1 VLTGLPVEDTG
12 DRLVIKTADGRRI
25 ILRPGDVEDRK
36 ASETSLMP
44 DGLAQTMSEHELVDL
59 LAYLATLRE
68 PVSIVGQY
76 HVIGPLDEPN
86 GAQSFD
92 PKARIDLGASVR
104 GPRGRDLSWRRLDA
118 DAEGLAD
125 LTSMVADGPDHVVYA
140 YTTVTSPVTQKTRL
154 VVETH
159 SNLTVWFQ
167 GQSVIS
173 SSPTQLMSEPR
184 EVRVDLPKGISTLL
198 IRMTGGGRPAGQS
211 TLVTTFV
218 TPQPVSFNGGEASL
232 SAR

>member
-36 ASETSLMP
+36 TSEISLMP

-86 GAQSFD
+86 GVRSFD
-92 PKARIDLGASVR
+92 PKARIDLGTSVR
-104 GPRGRDLSWRRLDA
+104 GPHGRDLSWRRLDA

-140 YTTVTSPVTQKTRL
+140 YTTVTSPATQKARL

-159 SNLTVWFQ
+159 SSLTVWFQ

-184 EVRVDLPKGISTLL
+184 EVEVNLPKGVSTLL
-198 IRMTGGGRPAGQS
+198 IRMTGGERPVGQS